1 METWGV
7 AVVGIIV
14 FLRTLSKHKINS
26 PLFVSGG
33 SWYSWYTDRYVD
45 NNCILALPAIRPYV
59 TQRRDTSELVTQKCW
74 GPESLRPH

>member
-14 FLRTLSKHKINS
+14 VLRTLSKHKINS

-33 SWYSWYTDRYVD
+33 SWYTDRYV
-45 NNCILALPAIRPYV
+45 NNNRILALPAIRPYV

-74 GPESLRPH
+74 GPESLQPH